1 MMPAAAMVAL
11 AGGYL
16 IGSIPFGVLAGWCR
30 GIDIRQAGSGNIG
43 ATNVGRHLGRPWG
56 FAVFA
61 LDFLKGFGPTWWGPA
76 IAAAVGGGLSGGA
89 VPEASGA
96 EWIRIGAAVGSVFGH
111 VFPVTLGF
119 KGGKGVA
126 TGAGACLALAP
137 IPTGCGLVAWA
148 LVLAATRYMSLA
160 SIAGALTLPIA
171 HPLRSEAAWP
181 GDGPIE
187 AVLILLALVVVL
199 RHRGNLSR
207 LLKGTEPKVGS
218 KVGPE
223 RQEPS

>member
-1 MMPAAAMVAL
+1 MTSAAAIIAF

-30 GIDIRQAGSGNIG
+30 GIDIRQVGSGNIG

-61 LDFLKGFGPTWWGPA
+61 LDFLKGFGPAYGAPF
-76 IAAAVGGGLSGGA
+76 AAAAWSGGTA
-89 VPEASGA
+89 GGE

-111 VFPVTLGF
+111 VFPVYLGF

-137 IPTGCGLVAWA
+137 LATLVGVGVWGVLLA
-148 LVLAATRYMSLA
+148 LTRYMSLA
-160 SIAGALTLPIA
+160 SIAGAIALPIA
-171 HPLRSEAAWP
+171 HPLRPGAQWP
-181 GDGPIE
+181 GDGPVE
-187 AVLILLALVVVL
+187 GMLVLLALLVVV
-199 RHRGNLSR
+199 RHGGNLAR
-207 LLKGTEPKVGS
+207 LFRGTEPKVGS
-218 KVGPE
+218 KVEPE
-223 RQEPS
+223 R